1 MGNMKYYELH
11 KQLTDL
17 LQQISESKQALQIAL
32 WHENFNQTN
41 FQTNTPDEYKQFKK
55 RIK

>member
-1 MGNMKYYELH
+1 MGDMKYYELH
-11 KQLTDL
+11 KQLIDL
-17 LQQISESKQALQIAL
+17 LQQISESKLALQIAL

-41 FQTNTPDEYKQFKK
+41 FQTNTPDEYKQFTK